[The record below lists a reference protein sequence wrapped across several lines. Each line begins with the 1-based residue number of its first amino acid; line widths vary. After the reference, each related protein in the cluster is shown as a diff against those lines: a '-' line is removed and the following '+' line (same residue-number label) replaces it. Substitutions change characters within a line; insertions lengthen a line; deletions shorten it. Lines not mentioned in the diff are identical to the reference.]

1 MASNTNRLAPGKGVR
16 RAAALLAAGALAG
29 STACAANLLE
39 TYQLALAND
48 ARFAAS
54 RAETSAAL
62 EVEQQAFAQLLPT
75 VSVSGSV
82 TNNQTD
88 SQSPGYAGSV
98 LSSSYQYVGSNV
110 SFNLRQPIYRRYN
123 YAAWEQSKYQVDVAR
138 ATLSKSQA
146 EVTIRTCGAYFEVLM
161 AQDQLDLVVGQRSAV
176 AAQLEAARMAFAAGQ
191 GTRTDVDD
199 VQARLDMVGSNL
211 VEAEN
216 RLRQSRR
223 VLEAIVSRPVGSLAR
238 LDVGRLSMGAPE
250 PADLAHWMALA
261 SENNLDLKVARANL
275 AYARLD
281 LDKASSGHHP
291 TVDLIASRSKSSNA
305 NDVSI
310 NQQYLTTSIG
320 FQVSIPIYSGG
331 YYSSQQR
338 QAAFNAEK
346 VAQQYEYSSRELESQ
361 LGKELQTIA
370 ESMAK
375 AAALQRS
382 RASSEQAVYSTQKG
396 IQAGTRSRL
405 DLINA
410 QLQLLTVSRDLSQT
424 RYQYIMARARL
435 LNLVGTFGEP
445 EVNMINQWLEGT
457 PQ

>member
-1 MASNTNRLAPGKGVR
+1 MALNITSQVLGGGVR
-16 RAAALLAAGALAG
+16 RAAAMLAATALAG
-29 STACAANLLE
+29 STACAENLLE
-39 TYQLALAND
+39 AYQLALAND

-62 EVEQQAFAQLLPT
+62 EVEQQAFAQLLPS
-75 VSVSGSV
+75 VSVNGSV

-88 SQSPGYAGSV
+88 SQLPGYAGSV
-98 LSSSYQYVGSNV
+98 VNSSYQYVGSNV
-110 SFNLRQPIYRRYN
+110 SLNLRQPIYRRYN
-123 YAAWEQSKYQVDVAR
+123 YATWEQSKYQAEIAR
-138 ATLSKSQA
+138 VTLAKSQA
-146 EVTIRTCGAYFEVLM
+146 EVTIRTCGAYFDVLM
-161 AQDQLDLVVGQRSAV
+161 AQDQLALVMGQHSAV
-176 AAQLEAARMAFAAGQ
+176 AAQLEAARMSFAAGQ

-216 RLRQSRR
+216 RLRQSLRA
-223 VLEAIVSRPVGSLAR
+223 LEAIVSRPVGSLAR
-238 LDVGRLSMGAPE
+238 LDVARLSMGAPE
-250 PADLAHWMALA
+250 PSDLGHLMALA
-261 SENNLDLKVARANL
+261 SQNNLDLKVARANL
-275 AYARLD
+275 EYARLE

-320 FQVSIPIYSGG
+320 FQVTIPIYSGG

-346 VAQQYEYSSRELESQ
+346 VAQQYEYSNRELESQ

-370 ESMAK
+370 ECLAK
-375 AAALQRS
+375 TAALERS
-382 RASSEQAVYSTQKG
+382 RASSEQAVYSNQKG

-410 QLQLLTVSRDLSQT
+410 QLQLLTVARDLSQT

-435 LNLVGTFGEP
+435 LNLVGTFSEP
-445 EVNMINQWLEGT
+445 EINMINQWLEGAS
-457 PQ
+457 